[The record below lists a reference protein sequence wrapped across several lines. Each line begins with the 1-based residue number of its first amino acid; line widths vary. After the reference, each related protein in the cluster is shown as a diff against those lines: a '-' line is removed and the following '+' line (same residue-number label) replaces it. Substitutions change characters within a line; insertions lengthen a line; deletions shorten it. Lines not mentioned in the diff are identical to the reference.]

1 MLNTRGVF
9 SARMS
14 GAVRVSVS
22 VVAILA
28 FAIPAAAARPRPPTA
43 TQIRQAVLR
52 LEHSRDLWATVD
64 ICDTKRHPRALGI
77 RGQMPSLGFGAT
89 HEMNI
94 QVEYQP
100 TPKIGFKPDP
110 DPHAKQSV
118 ALGYSAS
125 KLLQGGSIFYQFPRH
140 TGLLRATVAFVWRRG
155 HRQIARIVRTTT
167 GGHRNVDGAEPPNFS
182 AAQCLIR

>member
-1 MLNTRGVF
+1 
-9 SARMS
+9 MS
-14 GAVRVSVS
+14 GAVRVPVS

-28 FAIPAAAARPRPPTA
+28 VAVPAAAAARSQPRPPTA
-43 TQIRQAVLR
+43 AQIRQAVQR

-64 ICDTKRHPRALGI
+64 ICNTKRYPRALGI
-77 RGQMPSLGFGAT
+77 RGQMPSLGFGAS

-118 ALGYSAS
+118 ALGYSAD
-125 KLLQGGSIFYQFPRH
+125 KLFQGGSIFYQFPHH

-155 HRQIARIVRTTT
+155 QRQIARIVRTTT
-167 GGHRNVDGAEPPNFS
+167 AGHRNVDGADPPNFS